1 MNKNGFMTMLGF
13 AQKAGKLA
21 AGEAAVENFLKK
33 DKIVLLIVSGEI
45 SENRMLFWKRQAEF
59 YHVPLVTVDIEKLDL
74 GWAIGSSPKAVIG
87 IMEQG
92 FADALQKKLAEE
104 A

>member
-1 MNKNGFMTMLGF
+1 MNKQGILTMLGF

-33 DKIVLLIVSGEI
+33 EKIALLVVSEEI
-45 SENRMLFWKRQAEF
+45 AENRMSFWQRQAEY
-59 YHVPLVTVDIEKLDL
+59 YHVPLVTVAIEKIDL

-87 IMEQG
+87 IMDQG
-92 FADALQKKLAEE
+92 MAHAVQKKIVE
-104 A
+104 